1 MLLLDEP
8 TSNLDPFSID
18 VIEELIKKISTRGVK
33 IVMVTHNVEQAKRL
47 AGEMIFLQDGKII
60 EQNKGGQLSQKIG
73 QGTLQ
78 RFALGEELKND

>member
-1 MLLLDEP
+1 MLLSGRWLRNLKVLLLDEP

-47 AGEMIFLQDGKII
+47 AGEMILQDGKII
-60 EQNKGGQLSQKIG
+60 EQNKGGNY
-73 QGTLQ
+73 
-78 RFALGEELKND
+78 LKK